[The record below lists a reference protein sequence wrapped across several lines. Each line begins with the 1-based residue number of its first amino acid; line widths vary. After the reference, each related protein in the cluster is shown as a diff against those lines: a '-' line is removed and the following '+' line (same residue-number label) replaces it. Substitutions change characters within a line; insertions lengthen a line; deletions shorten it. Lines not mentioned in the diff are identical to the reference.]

1 MAFSAPKKVHVT
13 TGFYYGC
20 LLLHIEPPPFTA
32 FDKKNLP
39 KDAWHWTLLPLLV
52 TSEMVLKPH
61 SQHLCKQQPKPKF
74 THVMFSNWNLQ
85 KPLLMFTT
93 PPKCFRLLG
102 LHSNLL
108 NLPKTWSTWVLS
120 SKNLW
125 WHGWRNSCPTLW
137 SQLLGAQHLMS
148 LVLPPPAQSHPSTIL
163 LWGDNSIS
171 YLTLRYNPHNFKCTL
186 KTLLKPRL
194 YPNT

>member
-1 MAFSAPKKVHVT
+1 LSSSA
-13 TGFYYGC
+13 Y
-20 LLLHIEPPPFTA
+20 
-32 FDKKNLP
+32 
-39 KDAWHWTLLPLLV
+39 WTFHCIWQEK
-52 TSEMVLKPH
+52 SH

-93 PPKCFRLLG
+93 PPKCFKLLR

-171 YLTLRYNPHNFKCTL
+171 YLTLQYNPHNFKCTL
-186 KTLLKPRL
+186 KPLLKPRL